1 MIFIIIQR
9 VESQLPLGTI
19 TIQETKAPKGYML
32 NSEVFIRQIKGDG
45 SALEGVETYNMPTIP
60 ETPQKGIIK
69 IAKKSSEAEYGTAT
83 LKGAEYGV
91 YKDKACKD
99 KVDTLITDAKGA
111 AQSKELPLGNYYV
124 KETKN
129 PVGFFDRSECLSG
142 GSDNG

>member
-1 MIFIIIQR
+1 
-9 VESQLPLGTI
+9 
-19 TIQETKAPKGYML
+19 
-32 NSEVFIRQIKGDG
+32 
-45 SALEGVETYNMPTIP
+45 
-60 ETPQKGIIK
+60 
-69 IAKKSSEAEYGTAT
+69 GTAT

-129 PVGFFDRSECLSG
+129 PVGFLIDPNVYPVDLTTDDKTERVFYKT
-142 GSDNG
+142 